1 MICHEGSLKMNTR
14 KWLVSLSLML
24 GLVILAI
31 GCQTQ
36 PTPNSIPPTPTLTP
50 LSFEMRNKVFE
61 FVSKTVKDR
70 YVYADFGGV
79 DWEAVHAEFAPQV
92 SSADGASA
100 FYALMQE
107 MVNRLPDKTSNFQT
121 PQDVAAATTA
131 PQGTPLY
138 GIGAEIKTVPEG
150 GLITGLVPN
159 APAAQAGLMPREM
172 ILEVNGTPFR
182 DEPAFGPGGPVAL
195 IRGPAGTAVELK
207 VQALDGTARTVKIVR
222 EPITDFSA
230 LRVPRVLRL
239 PNTNV
244 TYVELKATYPGMD
257 EDIQRALDKFAP
269 DGKLDGVVLDLRSYT
284 GGLVS
289 AMFDT
294 LGLFMDSQVIG
305 QEVTR
310 DSKQDLNLTG
320 NAKTPALKQVPLVV
334 VVSDETQPWIP
345 AILQKFKRAKIL
357 GVPTQAASEEADQ
370 ISLDDGSLLVLA
382 TRALVFPDGTRL
394 GNVQPDRVVDE
405 KWYLVPF
412 EKDPQIQAALEELT
426 KS

>member
-1 MICHEGSLKMNTR
+1 MNTR
-14 KWLVSLSLML
+14 KWLISLSLML
-24 GLVILAI
+24 GLITLAI

-36 PTPNSIPPTPTLTP
+36 PTPNSIPPTPTLGP
-50 LSFEMRNKVFE
+50 LSPEMRNKVFE
-61 FVSKTVKDR
+61 FVWKTVKDR
-70 YVYADFGGV
+70 YVYADLGGV
-79 DWEAVHAEFAPQV
+79 DWDAVHAEFAPKV
-92 SSADGASA
+92 TSAEGASV

-107 MVNRLPDKTSNFQT
+107 MVNRLPDKISIFKT

-138 GIGAEIKTVPEG
+138 GIGAEIKIVPEG

-159 APAAQAGLMPREM
+159 GPAARAGLARREM

-182 DEPAFGPGGPVAL
+182 DEPAFGAGGPLAL
-195 IRGPAGTAVELK
+195 IRGPAGTSVELK
-207 VQALDGTARTVKIVR
+207 VQALDGTARTVNIVR

-230 LRVPRVLRL
+230 LRIPRVLRL
-239 PNTNV
+239 ANTNV
-244 TYVELKATYPGMD
+244 AYVELKATYPGMD
-257 EDIQRALDKFAP
+257 ADIQHALDKFAA
-269 DGKLDGVVLDLRSYT
+269 DGKLDGIVLDLRSYT

-289 AMFDT
+289 AMFET

-310 DSKQDLNLTG
+310 DSKKDLNLTG
-320 NAKTPALKQVPLVV
+320 NAKTPTLKHVPLVV
-334 VVSDETQPWIP
+334 VVSDETHSWIP
-345 AILQKFKRAKIL
+345 AIFQKFKRAKIL
-357 GVPTQAASEEADQ
+357 GVPTRTATEEADQ
-370 ISLDDGSLLVLA
+370 ISLEDGSLLVLA

-394 GNVQPDRVVDE
+394 DNVQPDRVVDE

-412 EKDPQIQAALEELT
+412 ENDPQIQAALEELK